1 MSSHHCHQRCRHH
14 HHDYQRRH
22 HHHHQN
28 VNIYSKVVYTL
39 LDEDGDENLSTKEFN
54 PVSSSS
60 SSSLLSISPSENTA
74 IDTNIIYHI
83 FIKYHKSYI
92 NIIYQ
97 VLFSWRHSR
106 GFQNGALSVT
116 LGNMKFWTE
125 LNTIKFWTF
134 WQHQIL
140 NFFWQ
145 HQILNF
151 LATWSSEKS
160 SSSSLIILSV
170 ALSHKKLDPNCN
182 SEHWVI
188 ESWTTQFRFF
198 VIFEG
203 AGNLYLDPLLP
214 KKLCI
219 FKAHFT
225 VDILLFIYYL
235 FHIFSMVQIN
245 FWQSWLFPGSWFI

>member
-1 MSSHHCHQRCRHH
+1 MLIDYKYFDNFYGRKICLYHH
-14 HHDYQRRH
+14 HNHHYHHYNNHHHYQRR
-22 HHHHQN
+22 HHQN

-83 FIKYHKSYI
+83 FIKYHKSYV

-125 LNTIKFWTF
+125 LNKIKFWTF

-140 NFFWQ
+140 IFLATSNSELFWQ
-145 HQILNF
+145 HENLNF

-188 ESWTTQFRFF
+188 ESWPTQFRFF

-203 AGNLYLDPLLP
+203 ATYIWIRYYQRNYVFS
-214 KKLCI
+214 KL
-219 FKAHFT
+219 T
-225 VDILLFIYYL
+225 
-235 FHIFSMVQIN
+235 SQ
-245 FWQSWLFPGSWFI
+245 

>member
-1 MSSHHCHQRCRHH
+1 M
-14 HHDYQRRH
+14 
-22 HHHHQN
+22 
-28 VNIYSKVVYTL
+28 VYTL

-83 FIKYHKSYI
+83 FIKYHKSYV

-125 LNTIKFWTF
+125 LNKIKFWTF

-140 NFFWQ
+140 NFF
-145 HQILNF
+145 
-151 LATWSSEKS
+151 LATSNSELFGNMKFWKIVFI
-160 SSSSLIILSV
+160 LIDPSAV
-170 ALSHKKLDPNCN
+170 ALFNAKKMVPTITHLGLML
-182 SEHWVI
+182 
-188 ESWTTQFRFF
+188 F
-198 VIFEG
+198 VTFKG
-203 AGNLYLDPLLP
+203 AT
-214 KKLCI
+214 C
-219 FKAHFT
+219 T
-225 VDILLFIYYL
+225 
-235 FHIFSMVQIN
+235 
-245 FWQSWLFPGSWFI
+245 